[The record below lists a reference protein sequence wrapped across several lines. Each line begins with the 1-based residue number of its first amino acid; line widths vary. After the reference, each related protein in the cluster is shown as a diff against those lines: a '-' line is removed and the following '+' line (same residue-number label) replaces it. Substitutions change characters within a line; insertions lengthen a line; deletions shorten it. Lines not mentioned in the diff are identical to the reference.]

1 MLANL
6 AVDQKI
12 RLSYNKIYS
21 KQQEPDMRLDPWITF
36 NLPSDVRQLV
46 EAFGSPETEVSFLKD
61 IPIGALD
68 QVRPAL
74 RVIERLS
81 GKKTRVIYRGHR
93 RDLGRSWCLRQDA
106 RRFAVYFR

>member
-1 MLANL
+1 
-6 AVDQKI
+6 
-12 RLSYNKIYS
+12 
-21 KQQEPDMRLDPWITF
+21 MRLDPWITF
-36 NLPSDVRQLV
+36 NLPPDVRQLV
-46 EAFGSPETEVSFLKD
+46 GAFGSPQAEASFLKD

-93 RDLGRSWCLRQDA
+93 RDYGRSWCRAADA